1 MTPEEREAV
10 ILIFASRKKV
20 YKLLHDFWI
29 NEPGEKQLEELY
41 DPSLK
46 VTLELLSP
54 DEMVPLS
61 SYLEKMQVNYEEFNE
76 EYLKD
81 IQAQYH
87 QMMQSVE
94 VHLSAPFAVKYLDL
108 PQDELREEML
118 MVGATYERYGAL
130 HNDSSIEADSYLAV
144 ELSFMGRA
152 SGLAQQAIELGI
164 DRRAQQ
170 LLEEQEWFLN
180 DHLLHW
186 VPKWEA
192 EMQQSEAADFYRH
205 LAALT
210 VQFLRYDSM
219 AMEDLL
225 EIV

>member
-1 MTPEEREAV
+1 MTSEEREAV

-41 DPSLK
+41 DPSLR
-46 VTLELLSP
+46 VTLELLTP
-54 DEMVPLS
+54 DGMPALTT
-61 SYLEKMQVNYEEFNE
+61 YLEKLQVDFEEYNE
-76 EYLKD
+76 EYLKN
-81 IQAQYH
+81 IQEQY
-87 QMMQSVE
+87 QQIMQSIG
-94 VHLSAPFAVKYLDL
+94 VHLNAPFAVKYLDL
-108 PQDELREEML
+108 PEDELHEEML

-152 SGLAQQAIELGI
+152 CGLAQQAVELGI

-180 DHLLHW
+180 DHLLKW

-192 EMQQSEAADFYRH
+192 EMQQSHAAEFYRH

-210 VQFLRYDSM
+210 VQFLRYDSIG
-219 AMEDLL
+219 MEDLL
-225 EIV
+225 EIL

>member
-1 MTPEEREAV
+1 MTSEEREAV

-41 DPSLK
+41 DPSLR
-46 VTLELLSP
+46 VTLELLTPDDSP
-54 DEMVPLS
+54 NLTG
-61 SYLEKMQVNYEEFNE
+61 YLDKLQVNYEEFNE
-76 EYLKD
+76 DYLKD
-81 IQAQYH
+81 IQKQY
-87 QMMQSVE
+87 QQIMQSIGVS
-94 VHLSAPFAVKYLDL
+94 HNAPFAVKYLDL
-108 PQDELREEML
+108 PEDELREEML

-152 SGLAQQAIELGI
+152 CGLAQQAIELGI

-180 DHLLHW
+180 DHLLMW
-186 VPKWEA
+186 VPKWEK
-192 EMQQSEAADFYRH
+192 EMQKSSADFYRH
-205 LAALT
+205 LAELT

-219 AMEDLL
+219 SMHDLL